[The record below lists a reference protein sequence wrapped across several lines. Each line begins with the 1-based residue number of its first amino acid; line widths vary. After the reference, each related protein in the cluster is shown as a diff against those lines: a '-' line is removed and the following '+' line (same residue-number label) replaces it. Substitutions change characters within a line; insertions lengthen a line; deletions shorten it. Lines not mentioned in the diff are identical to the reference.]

1 MKILIWFLC
10 LFAHAFITTLLKSN
24 GILLGGIPTALL
36 IGGAMWL
43 AKTLC
48 KKWDER
54 AKQGEDNDQN

>member
-10 LFAHAFITTLLKSN
+10 ILVYAVITVLLNMS
-24 GILLGGIPTALL
+24 GIILGGIPTVILV
-36 IGGAMWL
+36 GGAMWL

-54 AKQGEDNDQN
+54 KGEGK